1 MKIDFRS
8 KKILITGASRGIGLN
23 VAQSLLNYSTGSV
36 MLASRTLNN
45 KTKVL
50 LKNKNYNHLKVDFEK
65 ETSLKKFINKLK
77 FIKFFPDIVINNVG
91 GNLNLNDPLSGT
103 DDWKR
108 VLQLNLFTSIEIN
121 KFCIPE
127 MQKKNWGRICHV
139 SSISAIEN
147 QGSPLY
153 GAAKAALCAYVKSVG
168 RFYSKSN
175 IVITSILPGAT
186 YTENGYWDIKKKTD
200 KKKYTDFIK
209 DRMAI
214 GRLGN
219 VGEVSSLIIF
229 LCSQNSSFCA
239 GSNILVDG
247 GQTRAYNVI

>member
-1 MKIDFRS
+1 MKIDFKS

-23 VAQSLLNYSTGSV
+23 VAENLLNYNIGSV

-45 KTKVL
+45 NTRAL
-50 LKNKNYNHLKVDFEK
+50 LKNKNYCHQKVDFENEK
-65 ETSLKKFINKLK
+65 SLKNFINKLK
-77 FIKFFPDIVINNVG
+77 AMKFFPDIVINNVG
-91 GNLNLNDPLSGT
+91 GNLDLNDPLSGT
-103 DDWKR
+103 NEWKK

-121 KFCIPE
+121 KFCIPK

-139 SSISAIEN
+139 SSVSAVEN

-153 GAAKAALCAYVKSVG
+153 GAAKSALCAYVKSLG
-168 RFYSKSN
+168 RFYAKNN
-175 IVITSILPGAT
+175 IIITSVLPGAT
-186 YTENGYWDIKKKTD
+186 YTENGYWDAKKKIEKNKY
-200 KKKYTDFIK
+200 KKFIK

-219 VGEVSSLIIF
+219 VNEISSFIIF

-239 GSNILVDG
+239 GSNILIDG
-247 GQTRAYNVI
+247 GQSRAYNSI